1 VEDFGTGRLEAFS
14 DGVFAIATTLLIL
27 EIHVP
32 SGTAPLGDQL
42 LHIWPSYLAYVTS
55 FLSIGVMWINHHA
68 IFARLARS
76 DHNLLFLNMLLLLV
90 VAFIPFPTRLVA
102 EHLRGGGG
110 ERTAALCYGLTGI
123 VLAIVFRA
131 LWQYVAGGRRL
142 IRDDVPQEAVDD
154 ITRTF
159 APGLPLYGGATLI
172 ALVSPLASV
181 ALFLALAVFYGIPP
195 SILRR

>member
-1 VEDFGTGRLEAFS
+1 
-14 DGVFAIATTLLIL
+14 
-27 EIHVP
+27 
-32 SGTAPLGDQL
+32 
-42 LHIWPSYLAYVTS
+42 
-55 FLSIGVMWINHHA
+55 MWINHHA

-110 ERTAALCYGLTGI
+110 GERTAALCYGLTGI
-123 VLAIVFRA
+123 ALAIVFRA

-159 APGLPLYGGATLI
+159 APGLPLYGGATLV